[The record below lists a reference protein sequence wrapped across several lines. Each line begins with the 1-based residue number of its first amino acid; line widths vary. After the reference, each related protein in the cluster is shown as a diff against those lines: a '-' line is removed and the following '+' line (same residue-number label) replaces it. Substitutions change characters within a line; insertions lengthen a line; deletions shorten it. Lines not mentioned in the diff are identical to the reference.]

1 MALDPGAL
9 VSGYRID
16 RVLGAGGM
24 GTVYLADNPVLPR
37 KDALKVLSAE
47 YSLDAQF
54 RARFQQEADLAAG
67 LDHPNIVTVYNRGE
81 SETGQL
87 WIAMQYVAG
96 SDAHKELD
104 TGSMTASRAVRIIA
118 EVAKALDYAHRR
130 GLIHR
135 DIKPANF
142 LLAPDSHDDERVL
155 LADFGIARL
164 RDAGSHL
171 TATGAVVAT
180 VAYAAPEALSGAD
193 IDHRVDVY
201 ALGCALYRMLTG
213 KTPFGG
219 TGNAATVIA
228 AHLSAP
234 PPQPTLDRPDLP
246 AAFDDVIATAMA
258 KDPARRYQSAGALAA
273 AAVAALGGAT
283 PSSAATQE
291 GPTER
296 VYPRQQPTGQMT
308 SAQVHSSTPYSVTMP
323 QPFGPPLAAT
333 APQAATHGAVARRN
347 DPGRRR
353 FVLAAAAAV
362 MVVAIAVTGVL
373 LWPTDSQQAY
383 QAQTFSNIY
392 GQTQI
397 SARPQAPAALGA
409 GDADAAVSLGATPS
423 IVALANAVVPGWMEK
438 KLANKPK
445 VVPAI
450 TAEAVSAAKP
460 DAIIATSDIT
470 DAVYQALSAIAP
482 TVARPSDHPGPGWSW
497 QDQLTWTARVL
508 GRDDQA
514 QRLID
519 QADQRHSTIR
529 KEHPAFANVTLAVVN
544 NTDDGVSA
552 YFDDSRIATY
562 LRDIGFSYSQGLR
575 RKEGETGDT
584 RAGTDLLM
592 PSFIGSPT
600 ALIVVR
606 ADQKAGKG
614 SYEGLPSGFP
624 LFQGPIIIVDTPD
637 LIAAIN
643 PGGYSASEYLDT
655 ALVTALAQQ
664 IK

>member
-1 MALDPGAL
+1 MLDPGAL

-47 YSLDAQF
+47 YSLDGQF

-104 TGSMTASRAVRIIA
+104 AGSMTAIRAVRIIA

-228 AHLSAP
+228 AHLSSP

-246 AAFDDVIATAMA
+246 AAFDEVIATAMA

-273 AAVAALGGAT
+273 AANAALAGVAPQRSGT
-283 PSSAATQE
+283 YD

-296 VYPRQQPTGQMT
+296 VYPQQPTENLHRTQP
-308 SAQVHSSTPYSVTMP
+308 APYAVTLP
-323 QPFGPPLAAT
+323 QPFGPPLGVAHAESL
-333 APQAATHGAVARRN
+333 APSSAGNQNPPR
-347 DPGRRR
+347 RRR
-353 FVLAAAAAV
+353 FVLAAAAALTV
-362 MVVAIAVTGVL
+362 IVVAVTGVL
-373 LWPTDSQQAY
+373 IWPTDSQQAY
-383 QAQTFSNIY
+383 QAQTFSHIY

-397 SARPQAPAALGA
+397 STRPQSPAALGA
-409 GDADAAVSLGATPS
+409 GDADAVISLGSAPS
-423 IVALANAVVPGWMEK
+423 IVALANAVVPGWLEK
-438 KLANKPK
+438 KLTNKPK
-445 VVPAI
+445 VVPTPAVQ
-450 TAEAVSAAKP
+450 AVSAVKP
-460 DAIIATSDIT
+460 DAIVATSDIT
-470 DAVYQALSAIAP
+470 EAVYKDLSGIAP
-482 TVARPSDHPGPGWSW
+482 TVARPADHPGPGWSW
-497 QDQLTWTARVL
+497 QDQLVWAARVL
-508 GRDDQA
+508 GRDTQA
-514 QRLID
+514 QGLID
-519 QADQRHSTIR
+519 QAIQSHMAVR
-529 KEHPAFANVTLAVVN
+529 KEHPAFSSLTLAVVAV
-544 NTDDGVSA
+544 TDDGVSA
-552 YFDDSRIATY
+552 YFDDTRIAAY
-562 LRDIGFSYSQGLR
+562 LRDIGFSYSQDLR
-575 RKEGETGDT
+575 RKDGETGDT
-584 RAGTDLLM
+584 RAGNDMLM
-592 PSFIGSPT
+592 PSFVGRPT

-606 ADQKAGKG
+606 TDSKAGKG

-624 LFQGPIIIVDTPD
+624 LFQGPIIIVDSPNV
-637 LIAAIN
+637 IAAIS
-643 PGGYSASEYLDT
+643 PGGYAASEYLDS
-655 ALVTALAQQ
+655 ALVNALAQQ

>member
-1 MALDPGAL
+1 MALDPGSL

-47 YSLDAQF
+47 YSHDGQF

-81 SETGQL
+81 SGAGQL

-104 TGSMTASRAVRIIA
+104 AGLMTAARAVRIVV

-180 VAYAAPEALSGAD
+180 VAYAAPEALSGTD

-219 TGNAATVIA
+219 GGNAATVIA

-234 PPQPTLDRPDLP
+234 PPRATADCPELP
-246 AAFDDVIATAMA
+246 AAFDEVIATAMA
-258 KDPARRYQSAGALAA
+258 KDPARRYQSAGQLAA
-273 AAVAALGGAT
+273 AATAALHNFT
-283 PSSAATQE
+283 PVRPTLQE

-296 VYPRQQPTGQMT
+296 VYPQQHVGQTVEMQSYP
-308 SAQVHSSTPYSVTMP
+308 SAPYSVTMP
-323 QPFGPPLAAT
+323 QPFAPART
-333 APQAATHGAVARRN
+333 APQPGVFSESPSGPLLRS
-347 DPGRRR
+347 GRRR
-353 FVLAAAAAV
+353 FVVAAGAALVVIAV
-362 MVVAIAVTGVL
+362 AVTGFL
-373 LWPTDSQQAY
+373 LWPTGSESAY
-383 QAQTFSNIY
+383 QAQTFSHIY
-392 GQTQI
+392 GQTEVA
-397 SARPQAPAALGA
+397 ARPQSPAALGA
-409 GDADAAVSLGATPS
+409 GDADAVVSLGAVPS
-423 IVALANAVVPGWMEK
+423 VLAVTNSALPSWLEK
-438 KLANKPK
+438 RLTNKPK
-445 VVPAI
+445 IVPTPA
-450 TAEAVSAAKP
+450 AAAVGAAHP
-460 DAIIATSDIT
+460 DAIIATSDINEAAYK
-470 DAVYQALSAIAP
+470 DLSAIAP
-482 TVARPSDHPGPGWSW
+482 TVARPADHPGPGWSW
-497 QDQLTWTARVL
+497 QDQLTWAGRVL
-508 GRDDQA
+508 GREEESK
-514 QRLID
+514 RLID
-519 QADQRHSTIR
+519 QADQQHRAIR
-529 KEHPAFANVTLAVVN
+529 KEHQTFTGVTLAVVN

-552 YFDDSRIATY
+552 YLDDSRIAAY
-562 LRDIGFSYSQGLR
+562 LRDIGFTYSQGLR
-575 RKEGETGDT
+575 RNANDIGEV
-584 RAGTDLLM
+584 RAGDDLLGM
-592 PSFIGSPT
+592 SFVGTPT

-606 ADQKAGKG
+606 SDRKAGKG
-614 SYEGLPSGFP
+614 SYEGMPAGFTI
-624 LFQGPIIIVDTPD
+624 FQGPVVIVDSPD
-637 LIAAIN
+637 VISAISS
-643 PGGYSASEYLDT
+643 GGYAASEYLDST
-655 ALVTALAQQ
+655 LVAALAQQ
-664 IK
+664 FK